1 MPDLEVESIQ
11 AITPH
16 NPRSDCLLTGH
27 RPRLERGGTSCLT
40 KVNQTPQ
47 LGSAAEVHFSS
58 PTLER
63 RIYFVGAMKG
73 VIQTRSPEA
82 VIRQHH
88 TRNCA
93 PGHFQTHLLSLAV
106 DRARRHL

>member
-1 MPDLEVESIQ
+1 V
-11 AITPH
+11 
-16 NPRSDCLLTGH
+16 
-27 RPRLERGGTSCLT
+27 ERGDQLSH
-40 KVNQTPQ
+40 KSESNQTPQ

-73 VIQTRSPEA
+73 VILTRSPEA

-88 TRNCA
+88 TQF
-93 PGHFQTHLLSLAV
+93 PPQDIFKHTS
-106 DRARRHL
+106 